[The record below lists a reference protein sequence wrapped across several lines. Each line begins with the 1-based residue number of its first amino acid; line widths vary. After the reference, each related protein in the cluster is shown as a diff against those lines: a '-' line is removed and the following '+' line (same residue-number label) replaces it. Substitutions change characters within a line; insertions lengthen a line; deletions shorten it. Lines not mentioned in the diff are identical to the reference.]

1 MEAKITAMFMNA
13 QLIMI
18 YRMFLKDIGHP
29 QPLTRIHTNNQSA
42 CDVLTGKMNQK
53 RTKSV
58 DMNFYWLNDC
68 TVNHKQ
74 LKPKWGPGPTN
85 LLGDYPTKHHTG
97 THHHNVRPVYLYIKD
112 TSPSTLKGWC
122 NKLLSPKSGISEACP
137 VRKPTVSPTLLNSP
151 IPVKKSTGT
160 FNILDVARTVISES
174 MHKHHLIII

>member
-1 MEAKITAMFMNA
+1 MFNGPIHILVKIIKNVMGSAMEAKITAMFMNA

-85 LLGDYPTKHHTG
+85 LGDYPTKHHTG
-97 THHHNVRPVYLYIKD
+97 TYHHNNRPVYLYIIQ
-112 TSPSTLKGWC
+112 GY
-122 NKLLSPKSGISEACP
+122 KSLYFER
-137 VRKPTVSPTLLNSP
+137 VV
-151 IPVKKSTGT
+151 
-160 FNILDVARTVISES
+160 
-174 MHKHHLIII
+174 